1 MKFIIMRYIIYL
13 IISVV
18 LGFIFPKFHIET
30 SFLNTLYSVIGIM
43 FSVGISQIL
52 SINTQNIKNVNA
64 KRSIQGKLKKIM
76 KKYIIHFI
84 IVTIIYIATACKE
97 QLQTLNF
104 VLFEKE
110 YIFNYSLSVAAVE
123 IICIMYYVVNMK
135 YMRDECYK
143 IEDIIDKE
151 QSE

>member
-1 MKFIIMRYIIYL
+1 MRYIIYL

-84 IVTIIYIATACKE
+84 IVTIIYIATACKGDF
-97 QLQTLNF
+97 QTLNF

-110 YIFNYSLSVAAVE
+110 YIFNYSLSVAVVE
-123 IICIMYYVVNMK
+123 IICIMYYIVNMK
-135 YMRDECYK
+135 SMRDECYK
-143 IEDIIDKE
+143 IENIIDKE